1 MENKCKNFQLIW
13 RANVLMIRAT
23 LEDAGTEPCDPGS
36 NEGLTRGIYS
46 RPKIFFIEATISVI
60 VPV

>member
-1 MENKCKNFQLIW
+1 
-13 RANVLMIRAT
+13 MIRAT